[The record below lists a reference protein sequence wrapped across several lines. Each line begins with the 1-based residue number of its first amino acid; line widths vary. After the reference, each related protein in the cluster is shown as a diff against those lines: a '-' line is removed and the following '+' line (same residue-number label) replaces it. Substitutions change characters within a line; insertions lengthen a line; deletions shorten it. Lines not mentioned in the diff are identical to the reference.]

1 MRRIAVAVAAT
12 AALALGTSTTASAST
27 PGCFGHFVGFF
38 TQNPPEGASNL
49 GEFVSET
56 ASAPGSFGQEDIPF
70 YKSLACG

>member
-1 MRRIAVAVAAT
+1 MAVAAT

-27 PGCFGHFVGFF
+27 PGCFGGFVSFF
-38 TQNPPEGASNL
+38 AQNPPLGEGTNL

-70 YKSLACG
+70 YKSMACG